1 MLHLLLYGD
10 IPYIYRMQYFSDILL
25 LTHQT
30 VSLKANVQK
39 CKSNECL
46 ITLHD
51 TIETFFSR
59 YRRVARIV
67 DPRIRER
74 NWTAFRD
81 DAKKKE
87 GGTIDAVEK
96 KIAANERCP
105 PSICKLVC

>member
-1 MLHLLLYGD
+1 M
-10 IPYIYRMQYFSDILL
+10 FNNF
-25 LTHQT
+25 
-30 VSLKANVQK
+30 A
-39 CKSNECL
+39 
-46 ITLHD
+46 
-51 TIETFFSR
+51 R
-59 YRRVARIV
+59 YDRDLFLSIRVAQIV

>member
-1 MLHLLLYGD
+1 MFNNFARYDRDLFLS
-10 IPYIYRMQYFSDILL
+10 IPSR
-25 LTHQT
+25 
-30 VSLKANVQK
+30 
-39 CKSNECL
+39 CSN
-46 ITLHD
+46 
-51 TIETFFSR
+51 
-59 YRRVARIV
+59 
-67 DPRIRER
+67 PRIRER